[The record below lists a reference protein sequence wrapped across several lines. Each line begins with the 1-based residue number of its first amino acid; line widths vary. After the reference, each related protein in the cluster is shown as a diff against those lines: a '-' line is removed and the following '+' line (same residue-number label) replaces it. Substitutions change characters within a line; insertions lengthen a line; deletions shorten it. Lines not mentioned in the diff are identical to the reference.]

1 MLKAHR
7 CRNYAIFRI
16 PKEGVNMIFR
26 AAAPAVCKF
35 VKPLSLCKF
44 DAFIM
49 SAEDGHLVG
58 LSICR
63 HFTAHIVKLLPAHY
77 MSRDFMDTPPL

>member
-1 MLKAHR
+1 
-7 CRNYAIFRI
+7 
-16 PKEGVNMIFR
+16 MISR
-26 AAAPAVCKF
+26 ATSPGLRQF

-49 SAEDGHLVG
+49 SAEDCHLVG

-63 HFTAHIVKLLPAHY
+63 HFTTHMVQTSQRSLTLC
-77 MSRDFMDTPPL
+77 S